1 MASSSLRFSVPN
13 VVRSSDDAA
22 AAASFHAV
30 GCILIADV
38 SVAQRNALVSGSW
51 ATASIFYMH
60 IFLCQRMCR
69 AFPLSFP
76 PILQLL

>member
-1 MASSSLRFSVPN
+1 M
-13 VVRSSDDAA
+13 VRSSDDAA
-22 AAASFHAV
+22 AAASFHAA
-30 GCILIADV
+30 GCNLIANV

-60 IFLCQRMCR
+60 IFLCRHMCH